1 MMELNYRS
9 NSSGKMAENFLE
21 LRGITKKFG
30 KVIANDHIDLSIA
43 RGEIHTLLGEN
54 GAGKSTLVSIIYGFY
69 HADEGTLLVNGQ
81 PTYFA
86 TPNDAIAARIGMVYQ
101 NFMLIPTLSVA
112 KNVILGLKKQGY
124 FLNLENVRSRIKN
137 FCQKYKIDID
147 PDAEIWKLSV
157 GQQQWVEILKALY
170 VGIDLLILDEPTAVL
185 TPQETSGLLKSICE
199 MNKTGLTVI
208 FISHKLEE
216 VMQISDKITVL
227 RRGQVISTVIPE
239 KVTKND
245 LARMMVGKDID
256 FHIKKQAVKPGKIV
270 LKLDS
275 VRADSDLG
283 YEALHS
289 VSIDVHEKEIVGI
302 AGVAGNG
309 QKEIYETII
318 RARPIKAGR
327 IFIEGEDVTCR
338 SRADLQNI
346 ALSAIPADRI
356 KYGSVPD
363 FSVAENMILGIQRKK
378 TFHRGILLDKKKITT
393 YAKQIIDHYDIRV
406 PSPFYLSRTLS
417 GGNLQ
422 KAILARELSKSP
434 HLILAFQPTRGLDIA
449 AIDFTR
455 KRFLQERNA
464 GKAILLISEDLEE
477 LMDLSDIIGVIYKG
491 RIVAWLR
498 PEETSLVDIGLF
510 MLGKNS
516 SRMNYV

>member
-1 MMELNYRS
+1 
-9 NSSGKMAENFLE
+9 
-21 LRGITKKFG
+21 
-30 KVIANDHIDLSIA
+30 
-43 RGEIHTLLGEN
+43 
-54 GAGKSTLVSIIYGFY
+54 
-69 HADEGTLLVNGQ
+69 
-81 PTYFA
+81 
-86 TPNDAIAARIGMVYQ
+86 MVYQ

-112 KNVILGLKKQGY
+112 KNVILGLKRQG
-124 FLNLENVRSRIKN
+124 FLLNLENVRSRIKD
-137 FCQKYKIDID
+137 FSERYKVDID
-147 PDAEIWKLSV
+147 PDAEIWKLSI

-170 VGIDLLILDEPTAVL
+170 IGIDLLILDEPTAVL
-185 TPQETSGLLKSICE
+185 TPQETAGLLQSIRE
-199 MNKTGLTVI
+199 MNKAGLTVI

-245 LARMMVGKDID
+245 LARMMVGKDIS
-256 FHIKKQAVKPGKIV
+256 FHLKKQTVKPGKTV
-270 LKLDS
+270 LKLENI
-275 VRADSDLG
+275 RADSDLG
-283 YEALHS
+283 YESLHG
-289 VSIDVHEKEIVGI
+289 VSIDVHEGEIYGI

-318 RARPIKAGR
+318 RTRPIKAGR

-338 SRADLQNI
+338 SRADIQDI
-346 ALSAIPADRI
+346 ALSAIPADRN
-356 KYGSVPD
+356 KNGAVLD

-378 TFHRGILLDKKKITT
+378 AFHRGILLDRKKITT
-393 YAKQIIDHYDIRV
+393 YANQLIKQYDIRV
-406 PSPFYLSRTLS
+406 PSSSYLTRTLS

-449 AIDFTR
+449 AAEFTR
-455 KRFLQERNA
+455 KRFLQERKA

-477 LMDLSDIIGVIYKG
+477 LMDLSDKIGVIYKG
-491 RIVAWLR
+491 RIVALLR

-510 MLGKNS
+510 MMGKNS
-516 SRMNYV
+516 SRMSYV